1 MAYKPGKGFKGLASY
16 LRDGHLG
23 EERPERVAWMETR
36 NLPTHNPEVAAC
48 FMAATARRSVR
59 TEKPLYHFSVSFD
72 RNDPVDREMMRRVA
86 DRTLRDLGLEGYQV
100 VIVAHCDRAHPHMH
114 FMVNRVHPERGTAWS
129 NSWAYGRIERTLRA
143 QEVELGLRVVPGKH
157 ARVPAQPGREPER
170 AAGRAVRGD
179 SDFIARVQREA
190 GPVLANA
197 GSWAD
202 VERGLAMHGLSVRV
216 KGGGLVVTDGAREAK
231 ASQIDRST
239 SRKHLEGRFGPL
251 GDYHARKAVAA
262 RSLEERPAS
271 AERTQEP
278 ERVELVQPEAKQR
291 PSPSVSPLGEQA
303 QLPLEPSRALE
314 PPHEEARAAHPA
326 GPSAQRSER
335 PGVPAPVRP
344 TERRKEAPSGPEPIP
359 SAPPPPEPAPPPEPT
374 RVPEQRRPHTYREAA
389 RRYSRA
395 ARTLFTDPAAAR
407 RALLAAADRDGPE
420 RAAAAF
426 AREPRHFGGLRPGA
440 TGQTRAEVAE
450 AASEYVRRQG
460 GRVRPTLKDAA
471 AWVRQAEDARQS
483 SRELERALD
492 RANRVATEARSLQQR
507 LNDGL
512 AALRTI
518 QQTAAEVY
526 ADPTTA
532 LDAVH
537 AHRRRFGTA
546 ETARVVEQSPDRFG
560 ALRRVRSK
568 HFLWRMLPPTAT
580 TARGRARLLAGE
592 LRHVAWAFDARPSA
606 ENVRQGGLRV
616 REAEQAREAARA
628 VREQFRHVNVSSNL
642 QHAAA
647 KLRPLVSSEP
657 AREGWIQRQLA
668 AMVPTSALGLVSTTL
683 KMARG
688 IDPDGREKAR
698 RRGRSI

>member
-1 MAYKPGKGFKGLASY
+1 MAYKPGKGFKGLANY

-36 NLPTHNPEVAAC
+36 NLPTQNPEVAAC

-72 RNDPVDREMMRRVA
+72 RNDLVDRAMMRRVA
-86 DRTLRDLGLEGYQV
+86 DRTLRDLGLDGYQV

-170 AAGRAVRGD
+170 AAVRAVRGD

-202 VERGLAMHGLSVRV
+202 VERGLAIHGLSVRV
-216 KGGGLVVTDGAREAK
+216 KGGGLVVTDGAREVK
-231 ASQIDRST
+231 ASQIDRSA

-251 GDYHARKAVAA
+251 GDYNARKAVAA
-262 RSLEERPAS
+262 RVLEERPAP
-271 AERTQEP
+271 AERTQQS
-278 ERVELVQPEAKQR
+278 ERVGLVQPVLP
-291 PSPSVSPLGEQA
+291 PSEMV
-303 QLPLEPSRALE
+303 QLPLPVELPSTREQPQDA
-314 PPHEEARAAHPA
+314 ARAAQPDR
-326 GPSAQRSER
+326 PSLRRSER

-344 TERRKEAPSGPEPIP
+344 TERRKDAPSGPEPIP

-426 AREPRHFGGLRPGA
+426 AREPRHFGGLRPGT
-440 TGQTRAEVAE
+440 TGQTRAEVAD

-460 GRVRPTLKDAA
+460 ERVRPTLKDAA

-492 RANRVATEARSLQQR
+492 RANRVASEARSLQQR

-532 LDAVH
+532 LDAVN
-537 AHRRRFGTA
+537 AHRRQFGTA
-546 ETARVVEQSPDRFG
+546 ETARVVEQSPERFG

-568 HFLWRMLPPTAT
+568 HFLWRMLPPTT
-580 TARGRARLLAGE
+580 TAARGQARLLAGE
-592 LRHVAWAFDARPSA
+592 LRHVAGAFDARASA
-606 ENVRQGGLRV
+606 EIVRQGGLRV
-616 REAEQAREAARA
+616 REAEHAREAARA
-628 VREQFRHVNVSSNL
+628 VREQFRHVNVSNNL

-668 AMVPTSALGLVSTTL
+668 AMVPASALGLVSTTL

-698 RRGRSI
+698 HRGRSI